1 MLTKSTGLAVL
12 PVSNA
17 GDWITRAAIAMDGDN
32 LAMNGGGGLGDP
44 TNVPRKMT
52 RHSRS
57 IAATWSRLR
66 MRAYI
71 FIALSRL

>member
-1 MLTKSTGLAVL
+1 MS
-12 PVSNA
+12 
-17 GDWITRAAIAMDGDN
+17 AACWRGSPH
-32 LAMNGGGGLGDP
+32 GTSP
-44 TNVPRKMT
+44 SV
-52 RHSRS
+52 HSRS